1 MIVVDDDDDDVNLK
15 FYISLCLGVFV
26 TKKLGDEVR
35 SLRRRQD
42 GVTIIDHLRG
52 RFMSACWLD
61 GCTTSKL
68 WRQGRCRRSDGGGGG
83 FSTNIELSG
92 GIRKPTKRKKE
103 RGEELERKVLTA
115 LVDTTAP
122 STSTRSLGK
131 DFSWELAAPISNEKG
146 EDSPQQPNPT
156 QQKTSK

>member
-1 MIVVDDDDDDVNLK
+1 M
-15 FYISLCLGVFV
+15 

-42 GVTIIDHLRG
+42 GVTVINHLRG

-68 WRQGRCRRSDGGGGG
+68 WRHSRRKNGGGGGGGGGG
-83 FSTNIELSG
+83 FSTDIELSG

-103 RGEELERKVLTA
+103 REEELERKVLTA